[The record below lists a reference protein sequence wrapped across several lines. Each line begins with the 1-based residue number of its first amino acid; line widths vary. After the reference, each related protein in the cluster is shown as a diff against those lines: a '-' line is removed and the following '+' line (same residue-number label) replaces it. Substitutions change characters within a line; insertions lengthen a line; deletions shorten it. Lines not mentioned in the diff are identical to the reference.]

1 MTLLL
6 AIIFL
11 SLFVLSIFID
21 VKQNIKF
28 QKELNAQNL
37 DIIFVNHYEMDIK
50 AEFFKKMDFF
60 KLKDNGKSSS
70 DIRKIEFV
78 RYSTNDDYFLKTR

>member
-11 SLFVLSIFID
+11 SLFVLSVFID
-21 VKQNIKF
+21 VKQNMKF

-37 DIIFVNHYEMDIK
+37 NIIFVNYDEMDIK
-50 AEFFKKMDFF
+50 AELFKKKDFF

-70 DIRKIEFV
+70 DVKKIEFV
-78 RYSTNDDYFLKTR
+78 RYSTNDDYFLKTK

>member
-11 SLFVLSIFID
+11 SLFVLSVVID
-21 VKQNIKF
+21 IKQNIKF

-37 DIIFVNHYEMDIK
+37 NIIFVNHDEMDIK
-50 AEFFKKMDFF
+50 AELFKKKDFF
-60 KLKDNGKSSS
+60 S
-70 DIRKIEFV
+70 
-78 RYSTNDDYFLKTR
+78 